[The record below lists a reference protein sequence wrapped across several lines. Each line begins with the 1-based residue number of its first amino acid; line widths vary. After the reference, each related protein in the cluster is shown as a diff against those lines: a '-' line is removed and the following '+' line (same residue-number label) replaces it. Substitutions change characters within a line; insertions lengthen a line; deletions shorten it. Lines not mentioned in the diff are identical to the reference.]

1 MAPIAVM
8 EKGEKKMPRY
18 FDADKIE
25 LKGISVF
32 DQNLEVLIPL
42 SDVRKALQM
51 TPTADVQEVRH
62 GRWISNDLGGYKWA
76 YYCSECGWV
85 DGYPFN
91 DRHKYCPYCGAKLE
105 DTEPEKPGETKQV
118 EAPAEAAEEKDEER
132 MRNPPYGE
140 PYGGFLCATYC
151 FFAPFAMRSF
161 LASMLRSAK
170 RTASIKT
177 VETARVT

>member
-1 MAPIAVM
+1 MTPIAVT
-8 EKGEKKMPRY
+8 EKEEKKMPRY

-91 DRHKYCPYCGAKLE
+91 DRHKYCPHCGAKMDGKE
-105 DTEPEKPGETKQV
+105 
-118 EAPAEAAEEKDEER
+118 
-132 MRNPPYGE
+132 
-140 PYGGFLCATYC
+140 
-151 FFAPFAMRSF
+151 
-161 LASMLRSAK
+161 
-170 RTASIKT
+170 
-177 VETARVT
+177 

>member
-1 MAPIAVM
+1 MA
-8 EKGEKKMPRY
+8 RY
-18 FDADKIE
+18 IDINNIN
-25 LKGISVF
+25 LRGISVF

-91 DRHKYCPYCGAKLE
+91 DRHKYCPHCGAKMDGKE
-105 DTEPEKPGETKQV
+105 
-118 EAPAEAAEEKDEER
+118 
-132 MRNPPYGE
+132 
-140 PYGGFLCATYC
+140 
-151 FFAPFAMRSF
+151 
-161 LASMLRSAK
+161 
-170 RTASIKT
+170 
-177 VETARVT
+177 

>member
-1 MAPIAVM
+1 MTPIAVT
-8 EKGEKKMPRY
+8 EKEEKKMPRY

-42 SDVRKALQM
+42 SDVRKASQM

-91 DRHKYCPYCGAKLE
+91 DRHKYCPNCGAKM
-105 DTEPEKPGETKQV
+105 DGE
-118 EAPAEAAEEKDEER
+118 E
-132 MRNPPYGE
+132 
-140 PYGGFLCATYC
+140 
-151 FFAPFAMRSF
+151 
-161 LASMLRSAK
+161 
-170 RTASIKT
+170 
-177 VETARVT
+177 